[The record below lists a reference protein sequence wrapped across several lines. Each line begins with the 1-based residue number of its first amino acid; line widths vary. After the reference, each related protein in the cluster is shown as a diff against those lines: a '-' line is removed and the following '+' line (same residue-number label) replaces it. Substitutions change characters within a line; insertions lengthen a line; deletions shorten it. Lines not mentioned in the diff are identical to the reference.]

1 MKIIWPES
9 DPFLS
14 VPDREELQEELAKDQ
29 ESSPSGTPQE
39 ATEEKS
45 FWKESK
51 GFGWS

>member
-9 DPFLS
+9 DPSLN

-29 ESSPSGTPQE
+29 ESSPSGTPE
-39 ATEEKS
+39 ESTEDKG

-51 GFGWS
+51 GFG